1 MAYSVLQG
9 LYGPACGTFTC
20 LLPFRHPV
28 RALLLASLVAE
39 LAAAAVLGR
48 VETSVRTSQGLEADL
63 RTLCDAIGPRMAGT
77 EAMRD
82 ALDWGLRS
90 FQEAGLQNVRLE
102 PVPIPLAWREGETR
116 IEVVQ
121 PRPFRLRAA
130 ASAFSPSVREPMEG
144 ELALGATGQQGAILQ
159 AGESLRG
166 KIVLV
171 ELREASSLDSLGLSQ
186 RDSMVAVREAAEVGA
201 LAVLIVSTRPQQLL
215 YRHVNNLSAE
225 LDPIPSA
232 LVSREE
238 GLRLARLLE
247 QGERVR
253 VRLEMPNQIGPSF
266 ETANVVAEIPG
277 EGLPDEIV
285 LLGAHLDSWDMG
297 TGCLDNAVNVALVLH
312 VARAVTAAEVRPL
325 RTLRFVLF
333 GGEEFGLFGSLAYV
347 DSHRAEL
354 DRHVAAIVHDMG
366 GGPLSGYSTGGR
378 RDLLRQVERL
388 LGGADESGRFRHT
401 AKAYFMSDNFT
412 FMLQGV
418 PSLFA
423 VQETSEYYSSY
434 HSEADTFDKVNIYS
448 VRSSAVVAARALVGI
463 AQETER
469 IAARWSSAEVSRWLQ
484 DQGLIRHLRFLGV
497 WDEWRPQR
505 DGASSGSN

>member
-1 MAYSVLQG
+1 MAYSVLQR
-9 LYGPACGTFTC
+9 LCGPACGTFTC
-20 LLPFRHPV
+20 LLPFRHPI
-28 RALLLASLVAE
+28 RALLLASLAAE
-39 LAAAAVLGR
+39 LAVPAVVGQ
-48 VETSVRTSQGLEADL
+48 VETSVRTSRGLEADL
-63 RTLCDAIGPRMAGT
+63 RTLCDSIGARMAGT
-77 EAMRD
+77 AAMQD
-82 ALDWGLRS
+82 ALQWGLRS
-90 FQEAGLQNVRLE
+90 FREAGLQNARLE

-116 IEVVQ
+116 VEVTQ
-121 PRPFRLRAA
+121 PRPIRLRAA
-130 ASAFSPSVREPMEG
+130 ASAFSPSVRESIEG
-144 ELALGATGQQGAILQ
+144 ELALAGGSQRGTVLQ
-159 AGESLRG
+159 AGESVRG

-171 ELREASSLDSLGLSQ
+171 ELQEATSLDSLGLSQ

-201 LAVLIVSTRPQQLL
+201 LAVLIVSTRPRQLL

-225 LDPIPSA
+225 LDPLPSA
-232 LVSREE
+232 LVARED

-277 EGLPDEIV
+277 DGLPDEFV

-312 VARAVTAAEVRPL
+312 VARAIAATGARPQ

-354 DRHVAAIVHDMG
+354 DRHVATIVHDMG

-388 LGGADESGRFRHT
+388 LGGAEEPGRFRHT
-401 AKAYFMSDNFT
+401 AKPYFMSDNFT

-423 VQETSEYYSSY
+423 VQETSDYYSSY
-434 HSEADTFDKVNIYS
+434 HSEADTFDKVDIDS
-448 VRSSAVVAARALVGI
+448 VRSSAVVAARTLVGI
-463 AQETER
+463 AQESER
-469 IAARWSSAEVSRWLQ
+469 IAERWSAAEVSSWLRG
-484 DQGLIRHLRFLGV
+484 QGLIRHLRFLGV

-505 DGASSGSN
+505 DGAAPDSN

>member
-1 MAYSVLQG
+1 M
-9 LYGPACGTFTC
+9 
-20 LLPFRHPV
+20 
-28 RALLLASLVAE
+28 
-39 LAAAAVLGR
+39 
-48 VETSVRTSQGLEADL
+48 RTAQGLEADL
-63 RTLCDAIGPRMAGT
+63 RTLCDSIGPRMAGT
-77 EAMRD
+77 EAMQD
-82 ALDWGLRS
+82 ALQWGLRS
-90 FQEAGLQNVRLE
+90 FREAGLQNARLE
-102 PVPIPLAWREGETR
+102 PVPIPRAWREGETR
-116 IEVVQ
+116 VEVTQ

-130 ASAFSPSVREPMEG
+130 ASAFSPSLSESVEG
-144 ELALGATGQQGAILQ
+144 ELALSGSGGQGAVLR

-171 ELREASSLDSLGLSQ
+171 ELPEASSLDSLGLSQ

-201 LAVLIVSTRPQQLL
+201 LAVLIVSTRPRQLL

-232 LVSREE
+232 LVARED

-247 QGERVR
+247 QGERVQ

-277 EGLPDEIV
+277 EGLPHEFV

-312 VARAVTAAEVRPL
+312 VARAIAATEVRPL

-354 DRHVAAIVHDMG
+354 DRHVVAIVHDMG

-378 RDLLRQVERL
+378 PDLLRQVERL
-388 LGGADESGRFRHT
+388 LGGVEESRRFRHT

-423 VQETSEYYSSY
+423 VQETSDYYSSY
-434 HSEADTFDKVNIYS
+434 HSEADTFDKVDIDS
-448 VRSSAVVAARALVGI
+448 VRSSAVVAARTLVGI
-463 AQETER
+463 AQEAER
-469 IAARWSSAEVSRWLQ
+469 IAERWPAAQVSSWLRG
-484 DQGLIRHLRFLGV
+484 QGLIRHLRFLGV

-505 DGASSGSN
+505 EGDAPAPN

>member
-1 MAYSVLQG
+1 M
-9 LYGPACGTFTC
+9 
-20 LLPFRHPV
+20 

-39 LAAAAVLGR
+39 VGAAAVLGR

-77 EAMRD
+77 EGMRE
-82 ALDWGLRS
+82 ALQWGLRS
-90 FQEAGLQNVRLE
+90 FREAGLQSARLE
-102 PVPIPLAWREGETR
+102 PVPIPLSWREGETR
-116 IEVVQ
+116 IEVVG

-130 ASAFSPSVREPMEG
+130 SSAFSPSVQEPMEG
-144 ELALGATGQQGAILQ
+144 ELALGGSGQQGAVLQ

-166 KIVLV
+166 KVVLV
-171 ELREASSLDSLGLSQ
+171 ELREATSMDSLGLSQ

-201 LAVLIVSTRPQQLL
+201 LAVLIVSTRPRQLL

-232 LVSREE
+232 LVSRED
-238 GLRLARLLE
+238 GLRLVRLMEL
-247 QGERVR
+247 GERVR

-266 ETANVVAEIPG
+266 ETANVVAELPG
-277 EGLPDEIV
+277 EGLPDEVV

-312 VARAVTAAEVRPL
+312 VARAIAEAGVRPL

-347 DSHRAEL
+347 DSHRSEL
-354 DRHVAAIVHDMG
+354 DRHVATIVHDMG

-378 RDLLRQVERL
+378 RDLLREVERL
-388 LGGADESGRFRHT
+388 LGDADDFGQLRHT
-401 AKAYFMSDNFT
+401 AKAYFISDNFT

-423 VQETSEYYSSY
+423 VQDTSDYYSSY
-434 HSEADTFDKVNIYS
+434 HTEADTFDRVDIDS
-448 VRSSAVVAARALVGI
+448 VRNSAVVAARTLVGI

-469 IAARWSSAEVSRWLQ
+469 VAERWSAAEVSRWLQ
-484 DQGLIRHLRFLGV
+484 DQGLVRHLRFLGV

-505 DGASSGSN
+505 DGAAFNSN